1 MDMIG
6 QFLTMV
12 RNAGDARH
20 EKVDLPASKMRAGIA
35 QILVEEGYIRS
46 FKIAKDSKQ
55 GIMRVYLKYDEQ
67 GNHAI
72 SNVRRVSTPGRR
84 VYVQSDEIPVIRS
97 GLGVSVLSTS
107 KGVMSGKNATENKL
121 GGELLC
127 TIW

>member
-1 MDMIG
+1 MDTIG

-12 RNAGDARH
+12 RNAGNSRH

-46 FKIAKDSKQ
+46 FKVAKDSKQ
-55 GIMRVYLKYDEQ
+55 GIMRVYLKYDEE

-72 SNVRRVSTPGRR
+72 TSIQRSSTPGRR
-84 VYVQSDEIPVIRS
+84 LYIKADQIPVVRN
-97 GLGVSVLSTS
+97 GLGFAILSTS
-107 KGVMSGKNATENKL
+107 KGIMSSRKAGQANL

-127 TIW
+127 TLW